1 VNPYFSSEEYAQ
13 RYSRAIELMRA
24 KGLSALFLTKDSNIY
39 YLSGH
44 QTIAP
49 YYFCTRPALLIA
61 PVEGSPILV
70 DHEVWKGGARLNT
83 WVNDVRSYIE
93 LTGVPTGMLVSIFH
107 ELGLADAK
115 VGVELGLEQRMGM
128 PLADFLALQDALPG
142 VEWVDAADLLWRL
155 RLIKSQAEIECMRK
169 ACSAVMHAFSTV
181 FPKLTPGLTQEQVV
195 HMLQAAVCEAGA
207 EPGFIIPVFD
217 PETFDAQTRLPSS
230 KPIEKGDVIWVDMG
244 AVYHGYWCDFCRA
257 VSLGRPSDE
266 TLRVQETV
274 HRVTMKGVEAVR
286 PGVTFSQ
293 VVQACAAEA
302 ERQGLDLNFIV
313 GAGRVGHGIGLHLA
327 EPPSVTLNNT
337 TVLEP
342 GMTFALEP
350 GTIGPSGT
358 FVIEQNMAVTE
369 DGVDLLSDG
378 PWEIWVA

>member
-1 VNPYFSSEEYAQ
+1 
-13 RYSRAIELMRA
+13 
-24 KGLSALFLTKDSNIY
+24 
-39 YLSGH
+39 
-44 QTIAP
+44 
-49 YYFCTRPALLIA
+49 
-61 PVEGSPILV
+61 
-70 DHEVWKGGARLNT
+70 
-83 WVNDVRSYIE
+83 
-93 LTGVPTGMLVSIFH
+93 MLVSIFH